1 MRLKQRVGDFRVRE
15 LLRRDYLAGEGEH
28 RVTA

>member
-15 LLRRDYLAGEGEH
+15 LLRRDYLAG
-28 RVTA
+28 RASTASTA